1 MSEFGTI
8 ERYFASVLAAFPG
21 IKIRVKLLYQKFNH
35 LIYKKP
41 YSYYLKEGVI
51 MDEFS
56 SNQNQGNFWG
66 YYDAS
71 PLFHGNFMTHSFDK
85 EICLKNR
92 LSSEIDILVNNKK
105 ISSTR
110 AWNWQQ
116 GARLFWVNK
125 NTILHNVFQQGQY
138 KSKLVHL
145 DNKTSELIDA
155 PVYAYDMKS
164 QAALGLNFKQ
174 LAVLDPAYGYF
185 AHTKNQEPTLDD
197 LNDGIFKIDITTN
210 KKELIISLKRLKE
223 FHKKSDMKNALHG
236 INHIQISPDAKRFM
250 FLHRWYLKNGQK
262 KSRLL
267 TADMDG
273 SNLHILS
280 DDGMVSH
287 CNWKNNEEVIGW
299 MHKKN
304 MGNGYYLHKDQTD
317 HFEQIGPGILLEDG
331 HPSFSACGAYLLTD
345 TYPDRSRMSHLLRYN
360 LASKKLITLGSFY
373 TPLSYNNEN
382 RCDLHPRFTDD
393 QSITLD
399 TVYDGLRKQVKLDI
413 SKLL

>member
-21 IKIRVKLLYQKFNH
+21 IKPQVKLLYQKFNH
-35 LIYKKP
+35 LIYKKS
-41 YSYYLKEGVI
+41 YSYYLNEDVL
-51 MDEFS
+51 MEQFS

-71 PLFHGNFMTHSFDK
+71 PLLQGNFMTHSFDK

-92 LSSEIDILVNNKK
+92 LSSEIDILINNEKV
-105 ISSTR
+105 SSSR

-125 NTILHNVFQQGQY
+125 NTILHNVFQHGQY

-145 DNKTSELIDA
+145 DNKSSKLIDA
-155 PVYAYDMKS
+155 PIYAYHIKS
-164 QAALGLNFKQ
+164 QAALGLNFKH
-174 LAVLDPAYGYF
+174 LTVLDPAYGYF
-185 AHTKNQEPTLDD
+185 AHTIDQELAMDN
-197 LNDGIFKIDITTN
+197 LNDGIFNIDLTKN
-210 KKELIISLKRLKE
+210 KKELIISLKTLKE
-223 FHKKSDMKNALHG
+223 FHKKSEMKNALHG

-287 CNWKNNEEVIGW
+287 CNWKNNEEIIGW
-299 MHKKN
+299 MYKKN
-304 MGNGYYLHKDQTD
+304 MGKGYYLHKDQTD
-317 HFEQIGPGILLEDG
+317 HFEQIGPGTLLEDG

-345 TYPDRSRMSHLLRYN
+345 TYPDRSRMSHLLLYH

-393 QSITLD
+393 QSVTID
-399 TVYDGLRKQVKLDI
+399 TVHEGLRKQLKLDI